1 MKTITNKSR
10 KPLKVPLPGGKFL
23 HLGPLKSGQI
33 ADGAADAP
41 AIKRLIKAKEIEI
54 VGEGGETA
62 GAGAHGKSAA
72 GKTARGGHAPTKI
85 VRPQGD
91 R

>member
-1 MKTITNKSR
+1 MKTITNKSH

-33 ADGAADAP
+33 ADGAADSP
-41 AIKRLIKAKEIEI
+41 GLQRLIDAGEIELLAD
-54 VGEGGETA
+54 GAEPS
-62 GAGAHGKSAA
+62 GAGGRGKSGS
-72 GKTARGGHAPTKI
+72 GKTASQGHTPKM
-85 VRPQGD
+85 VRSSGD

>member
-41 AIKRLIKAKEIEI
+41 ALKRLIKSGDIELA
-54 VGEGGETA
+54 GENEETA
-62 GAGAHGKSAA
+62 GGGGHGRTSAGR
-72 GKTARGGHAPTKI
+72 TARSGHAPTKI

>member
-1 MKTITNKSR
+1 VKTITNKSH

-33 ADGAADAP
+33 ADGAVDAP
-41 AIKRLIKAKEIEI
+41 ALKRLVKSGEIEI
-54 VGEGGETA
+54 AGEGTETA
-62 GAGAHGKSAA
+62 GAGAHEKSAS
-72 GKTARGGHAPTKI
+72 GKTARSGHAPTKV

>member
-1 MKTITNKSR
+1 VKTITNKSR
-10 KPLKVPLPGGKFL
+10 KPLKVPLPGGRFL

-41 AIKRLIKAKEIEI
+41 AMKRLIKSGEIEI
-54 VGEGGETA
+54 LDEGAESS
-62 GAGAHGKSAA
+62 GAGARGRSGSGKASSHGH
-72 GKTARGGHAPTKI
+72 TPTKM
-85 VRPQGD
+85 VRSSGD